1 MVSKIPVA
9 VLAATGSVGQRFVQL
24 LDGHPW
30 FEVVALS
37 GSDRTVGQAYGEAC
51 HWVLDQPMPDWA
63 GDISIAP
70 TTVEGLNVPLVFS
83 ALPASAAREVE
94 PLFAQAGVMVCS
106 NASAYRSASDVPI
119 LLPEVNPEHINVL
132 KYQRQLRG
140 WSGAIVT
147 NSNCTSTGTSIAL
160 KALQDAFGLKR
171 VFLFSMQAISGAGYP
186 GVPSMDILD
195 NVVPYIQGEEEKVEW
210 EARKILGYIAQGEIQ
225 PADFQI
231 SAHTNRVAVSDGHMV
246 CLSVE
251 LAAPVSAERA
261 AEALAAY
268 QAPQASCDLPS
279 APRPVIVLKAEP
291 DRPQPRLDRMQGRG
305 MATIVGR
312 VRPDPLFHI
321 KLVVL
326 SHNTIRGAAGGS
338 IYNAELLYKQ
348 GLIAK

>member
-1 MVSKIPVA
+1 MVHKIPVA

-37 GSDRTVGQAYGEAC
+37 GSDRSVGQAYGEAC
-51 HWVLDQPMPDWA
+51 HWILDQPMPAWA
-63 GDISIAP
+63 RDISIAP
-70 TTVEGLNVPLVFS
+70 TTPGALKVPLVFS
-83 ALPASAAREVE
+83 ALPASAARELE
-94 PLFAQAGVMVCS
+94 PQFARAGVMVCS
-106 NASAYRSASDVPI
+106 NASAYRSAPDVPI
-119 LLPEVNPEHINVL
+119 LLPEVNPGHVSILE
-132 KYQRQLRG
+132 YQRQLHG
-140 WSGAIVT
+140 WDGGIVT
-147 NSNCTSTGTSIAL
+147 NSNCTSTGASIAL
-160 KALQDAFGLKR
+160 KPLQDAFGLKR

-186 GVPSMDILD
+186 GVPALDIID

-210 EARKILGYIAQGEIQ
+210 EARKILGAVDHGEVQ
-225 PADFQI
+225 LADFHI
-231 SAHTNRVAVSDGHMV
+231 SAHTNRVAVADGHVV

-251 LAAPVSAERA
+251 LAMPASAEEA
-261 AEALAAY
+261 AAALAGY
-268 QAPQASCDLPS
+268 RAPQVSCDLPS
-279 APRPVIVLKAEP
+279 APNPVIVLKNEA

-305 MATIVGR
+305 MATVVGR
-312 VRPDPLFHI
+312 VRPDPLLHV